1 MKHDFSAFDGQPF
14 VSPDDLFP
22 KPEIVEFL
30 LQHGQDAL
38 DAMQEL
44 LDSGDTDDDTI
55 QQLIDAGL
63 LEADKDGQ
71 GNLRLTPRMVRGL
84 QHRALMQIFAN
95 LRSGQREGHTT
106 DTPGRA
112 PERSDGT
119 HRYQF
124 GDPLSEVDFG
134 ATMRNAAA
142 RQIAAG
148 QSLKPPLDVNMNDFE
163 LYHTESTTD
172 CATVIL
178 IDQSGSMMRWGRFLQ
193 AKRIAMG
200 MAAMVRQRFPLDTI
214 DFVGFYTLAKPLK
227 EADLPL
233 VMPKP
238 VSIHDYQVR
247 LRAPLQQA
255 IENEERIPLHFTNL
269 QMGLREARKLLAR
282 RSAANKQI
290 FVITDGQPTAHIQPP
305 EGNDGNT
312 PNADEML
319 YLLYPPTEKTAAI
332 TLEEAH
338 KCQRQGIR
346 IASFALI
353 EDYYGMD
360 WVSFIERM
368 TRLTKGIAYYCTSE
382 DLASTVVESYLT
394 GKKSKSFIH

>member
-14 VSPDDLFP
+14 VSPDELFP

-30 LQHGQDAL
+30 LEHGQEAL

-44 LDSGDTDDDTI
+44 HEQGDSDVV

-63 LEADKDGQ
+63 LEADADGQ
-71 GNLRLTPRMVRGL
+71 GNLRLTPKLVRGL
-84 QHRALMQIFAN
+84 QHRALMDILDN
-95 LRSGQREGHTT
+95 LQAGQRDGHPT
-106 DTPGRA
+106 DAPGRA
-112 PERSDGT
+112 MERSDGT
-119 HRYQF
+119 HRYAF
-124 GDPLSEVDFG
+124 GDPLSEVDLG

-142 RQIAAG
+142 RQTASG
-148 QSLKPPLDVNMNDFE
+148 DPLRTPLGVGMQDFE
-163 LYHTESTTD
+163 LYHTESTAD

-200 MAAMVRQRFPLDTI
+200 MAAMVRQRFPLDTV
-214 DFVGFYTLAKPLK
+214 DFVGFYTLAKPMK

-233 VMPKP
+233 MMPKP
-238 VSIHDYQVR
+238 VSIRDYQVR
-247 LRAPLQQA
+247 LRAPLSQA
-255 IENEERIPLHFTNL
+255 MAHEAKLPLHFTNL
-269 QMGLREARKLLAR
+269 QMGLRQARQLLAR
-282 RSAANKQI
+282 RSATNKQV
-290 FVITDGQPTAHIQPP
+290 FVITDGQPTAHVQPAD
-305 EGNDGNT
+305 DGG
-312 PNADEML
+312 DEML
-319 YLLYPPTEKTAAI
+319 YLLYPPTERTATV

-338 KCQRQGIR
+338 RCQRQGIR

-394 GKKSKSFIH
+394 GKKSKSYIH

>member
-1 MKHDFSAFDGQPF
+1 MKHDYAAFDGLPF
-14 VSPDDLFP
+14 LSPDELFP

-44 LDSGDTDDDTI
+44 LEQGDGDTI

-63 LEADKDGQ
+63 LEPGKDGK
-71 GNLRLTPRMVRGL
+71 GNLTLTPRMVRGL
-84 QHRALMQIFAN
+84 QHRALLDIFQG
-95 LRSGQREGHTT
+95 LRDGNRDGHPT

-119 HRYQF
+119 HAYQF
-124 GDPLSEVDFG
+124 GDPLSEIDLG
-134 ATMRNAAA
+134 GTMRNAAA
-142 RQIAAG
+142 RQSADG
-148 QSLKPPLDVNMNDFE
+148 RGFKPPLRLSLDDIE

-200 MAAMVRQRFPLDTI
+200 MAAMVRGKFPLDTI
-214 DFVGFYTLAKPLK
+214 DYVGFYTLARPLK

-233 VMPKP
+233 MMPKP

-255 IENEERIPLHFTNL
+255 MENEERIPLHFTNL
-269 QMGLREARKLLAR
+269 QMGLREARRILAR
-282 RSAANKQI
+282 RSAVNKQI
-290 FVITDGQPTAHIQPP
+290 FVITDGQPTAHIQPN
-305 EGNDGNT
+305 EQGD
-312 PNADEML
+312 DEML
-319 YLLYPPTEKTAAI
+319 YLLYPPNEKTATI

-338 KCQRQGIR
+338 KCQRMGIR

-382 DLASTVVESYLT
+382 DLASTVIESYLT